1 MMSGYRAAGN
11 DEDTEAVA
19 KFIVTDVFGNAVIA
33 TFASW
38 DHVTRHTEMVG
49 KEDQV
54 KAAIE
59 HPDVVYEGRTPNHK
73 LFTARNITTG
83 FWASSITVAVVQYGK
98 GVGYLNTAYLT
109 TLDPKGNI
117 LWKRP

>member
-1 MMSGYRAAGN
+1 M
-11 DEDTEAVA
+11 A
-19 KFIVTDVFGNAVIA
+19 KFIVTDVFGETVIA

-38 DHVTRHTEMVG
+38 DHVTTRHTEMIG

-54 KAAIE
+54 RIAIE
-59 HPDVVYEGRTPNHK
+59 HPDSVYEGRTPEHK

-83 FWASSITVAVVQYGK
+83 FWAGSITTAVVRYRK

-109 TLDPKGNI
+109 TLEPRGRV
-117 LWKRP
+117 LWPHP

>member
-1 MMSGYRAAGN
+1 M
-11 DEDTEAVA
+11 A
-19 KFIVTDVFGNAVIA
+19 KFVVADVFGQTVIA

-38 DHVTRHTEMVG
+38 DHVIRHTEMIG

-59 HPDVVYEGRTPNHK
+59 HPDIVYEGRTPGHK

-83 FWASSITVAVVQYGK
+83 FWAGSITVAVVQYRNDI
-98 GVGYLNTAYLT
+98 GYLNTAYLT
-109 TLDPKGNI
+109 TLEPRGRV
-117 LWKRP
+117 LWQRP